1 MNQMTNEETDT
12 ALILE
17 NELKRRVREVA
28 SGIVAEQVDAA
39 MHRRFTHEKEK
50 MLMEISIK
58 IGQMLQTI
66 EKEGRQPLWVT
77 GPEAM
82 KSIKQGASDEV

>member
-1 MNQMTNEETDT
+1 MNHITNEQTDT

-17 NELKRRVREVA
+17 NELKRRVKEVV
-28 SGIVAEQVDAA
+28 SGIVDMEVDAA
-39 MHRRFTHEKEK
+39 MQRRFVAEKEK

-82 KSIKQGASDEV
+82 KSIKGE

>member
-1 MNQMTNEETDT
+1 MNQMTNEQTDT

-17 NELKRRVREVA
+17 NELKRRVKEVV
-28 SGIVAEQVDAA
+28 GTIVSFEVDSAIT
-39 MHRRFTHEKEK
+39 RRLATEKEK
-50 MLMEISIK
+50 MMMEISIK

-82 KSIKQGASDEV
+82 KSIKGE